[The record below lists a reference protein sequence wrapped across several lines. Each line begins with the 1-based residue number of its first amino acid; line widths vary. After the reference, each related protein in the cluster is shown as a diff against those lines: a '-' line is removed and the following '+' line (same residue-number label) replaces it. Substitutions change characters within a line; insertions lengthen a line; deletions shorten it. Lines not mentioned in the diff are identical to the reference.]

1 MQLHW
6 HCRARTGAIARSWI
20 YRHQMA
26 YDTSSWEVLDGLRGV
41 LALMILW
48 HHVPYI
54 PEASLAPIAFSRP
67 TAFFIV
73 LSGFSCA
80 RGYANKTWTV
90 GSILQ
95 FYRKRLIRI
104 FPLCL
109 LWWVLLRLLDADE
122 VRSMVYLNLFS
133 RIPTYYFGDTNLVF
147 YNTIG

>member
-1 MQLHW
+1 
-6 HCRARTGAIARSWI
+6 
-20 YRHQMA
+20 MA
-26 YDTSSWEVLDGLRGV
+26 YDTSSWEVLNGLRGV

-80 RGYANKTWTV
+80 RGYANKTWTA

-122 VRSMVYLNLFS
+122 VRLMVYFSLFS
-133 RIPTYYFGDTNLVF
+133 RIIYFFTDTNLVF

>member
-1 MQLHW
+1 
-6 HCRARTGAIARSWI
+6 
-20 YRHQMA
+20 MA
-26 YDTSSWEVLDGLRGV
+26 YDTSSWEVLNGLRGV

-80 RGYANKTWTV
+80 RGYANKTWTA

-122 VRSMVYLNLFS
+122 VRPMVYLNLFS
-133 RIPTYYFGDTNLVF
+133 RVSTYYLKYYFSDTNLVF

>member
-1 MQLHW
+1 
-6 HCRARTGAIARSWI
+6 
-20 YRHQMA
+20 MA
-26 YDTSSWEVLDGLRGV
+26 YDTSCWEVLNGLRGV

-80 RGYANKTWTV
+80 RGYANKTWTG

-109 LWWVLLRLLDADE
+109 LWWILLRLLDADE
-122 VRSMVYLNLFS
+122 VTPMAYLNLFS
-133 RIPTYYFGDTNLVF
+133 RILTYIKYYFSDTNLVF

>member
-1 MQLHW
+1 
-6 HCRARTGAIARSWI
+6 
-20 YRHQMA
+20 MA
-26 YDTSSWEVLDGLRGV
+26 YDTSSWEVLNGLRGV

-54 PEASLAPIAFSRP
+54 PEASLVPIAFSRP

-95 FYRKRLIRI
+95 FYRKRFIRI

-109 LWWVLLRLLDADE
+109 LWWILLRLLDADN
-122 VRSMVYLNLFS
+122 VKTMTYLNLFS
-133 RIPTYYFGDTNLVF
+133 IISTYY
-147 YNTIG
+147 I

>member
-1 MQLHW
+1 
-6 HCRARTGAIARSWI
+6 
-20 YRHQMA
+20 MA
-26 YDTSSWEVLDGLRGV
+26 YDTSSWEVFNGLRGV
-41 LALMILW
+41 LALMILL

-54 PEASLAPIAFSRP
+54 PQAWLAPIAFSRP

-80 RGYANKTWTV
+80 RGYANKAWTG

-109 LWWVLLRLLDADE
+109 LWWILLRLLDADE
-122 VRSMVYLNLFS
+122 VTPMVYL
-133 RIPTYYFGDTNLVF
+133 RISTYITTNNITPVIPILCF
-147 YNTIG
+147 TIL